1 MVQIHEF
8 LAALGCGKD
17 EVQILAVEESV
28 TQNLMLKNDKILC
41 LDSSHKLFLWCTVYL
56 GELFENNTYCRHAYD
71 PK

>member
-41 LDSSHKLFLWCTVYL
+41 LDSSHKLFL
-56 GELFENNTYCRHAYD
+56 
-71 PK
+71 